1 MKFDRFWKGKSIIK
15 TNSCNF
21 KMVDYFIFTESP
33 SEMWKTV
40 IDNRRLNK
48 AKKNEE
54 DQFFDEYI
62 QKPENKNK
70 ALALYH
76 ASKLVEYIPDS
87 EKDNYRYAIEST
99 ILAYEANK
107 TCAERLTKYFEA
119 IQRFRAD
126 S

>member
-1 MKFDRFWKGKSIIK
+1 MISRWSIISSSVNPQVK
-15 TNSCNF
+15 CGKLSLTIEDLI
-21 KMVDYFIFTESP
+21 K
-33 SEMWKTV
+33 
-40 IDNRRLNK
+40 L
-48 AKKNEE
+48 KKNEE

-62 QKPENKNK
+62 QKPENQNK

>member
-1 MKFDRFWKGKSIIK
+1 
-15 TNSCNF
+15 
-21 KMVDYFIFTESP
+21 MVDYFIFRESP

-40 IDNRRLNK
+40 IDNRRL
-48 AKKNEE
+48 KKSKKTEE
-54 DQFFDEYI
+54 DNFFDEYI
-62 QKPENKNK
+62 KKPHNKDK
-70 ALALYH
+70 TLALYH
-76 ASKLVEYIPDS
+76 ASRLVEYIPDS

-99 ILAYEANK
+99 ILAYEAKK